1 MNIAF
6 RASRYDKENGAGSGD
21 AENDGDYI
29 NCPFNRDEYVRFVE
43 AVLAAPKIELKTPDK
58 ELERY
63 FEGCMPIEALAA
75 RGPQALSFGPMR
87 PVGLRDPRTGRRPWA
102 VVQLRQDNVAGTLYN
117 MVGFQTNIRWGA
129 QEEALRLIPGLAQA
143 EFVRLGQM
151 HRNTFINSPTLL
163 EPTLQFRSR
172 PDLFFAG
179 QITGTEGYVGSTMG
193 GLMAGIN
200 MARLVQGEPLLTLPP
215 TTMIGALLHYI
226 THADPANFQPMKAN
240 MGLLPDMPAWIKG
253 REQRYAAY
261 GERARAD
268 LEAALGVPA

>member
-1 MNIAF
+1 
-6 RASRYDKENGAGSGD
+6 
-21 AENDGDYI
+21 
-29 NCPFNRDEYVRFVE
+29 
-43 AVLAAPKIELKTPDK
+43 
-58 ELERY
+58 
-63 FEGCMPIEALAA
+63 
-75 RGPQALSFGPMR
+75 
-87 PVGLRDPRTGRRPWA
+87 
-102 VVQLRQDNVAGTLYN
+102 
-117 MVGFQTNIRWGA
+117 
-129 QEEALRLIPGLAQA
+129 
-143 EFVRLGQM
+143 M
-151 HRNTFINSPTLL
+151 HGHHFPHSPTLL
-163 EPTLQFRSR
+163 EPTLQFRSS

-179 QITGTEGYVGSTMG
+179 AITGTEGYVGSTMG